1 MSKIIS
7 SKTCERAYV
16 KVCKH
21 LLSRDKIDD
30 ENLIVEIS
38 NPCDF
43 TRLNYCIDN
52 MNAVKIDS
60 NSDNLRSVI
69 NTIFPF
75 RLANHFV
82 DDRQELYSRYLEL
95 YRKGNNRKWG
105 TYFQR
110 FINFSKHGMDG
121 INQLE
126 NIIQSLN
133 SNVPHKYYN
142 LMHLTSVDLDSN
154 VRPFGGP
161 CLQYVQL
168 NKKDDRILD
177 LIAIY
182 RNQDYFSKGLGNFFG
197 LAFLLNFIAT
207 NTNYSTGKLII
218 HSIHA
223 FSSKGK
229 FKLQTLIKDII

>member
-7 SKTCERAYV
+7 SKTCESAYI

-21 LLSRDKIDD
+21 LLSREKNDE
-30 ENLIVEIS
+30 ENLIVEIIS
-38 NPCDF
+38 PCDF
-43 TRLNYCIDN
+43 SKLNYCFIKLN
-52 MNAVKIDS
+52 PVKIDS
-60 NSDNLRSVI
+60 NTDDLRHVI

-75 RLANHFV
+75 RLANHFN
-82 DDRQELYSRYLEL
+82 DNRQGLYSKYLKL
-95 YRKGNNRKWG
+95 YKKGTNRKWG

-110 FINFSKHGMDG
+110 IINFSKHGING

-133 SNVPHKYYN
+133 SSVPHKYYN
-142 LMHLTSVDLDSN
+142 LMHLTSVNLESN

-161 CLQYVQL
+161 CLQYIQI
-168 NKKDDRILD
+168 NKKNNRTLN
-177 LIAIY
+177 LVAIY
-182 RNQDYFSKGLGNFFG
+182 RNHDYFSKGLGNFFG

-207 NTNYSTGKLII
+207 NTGYSIGKLTI

-229 FKLQTLIKDII
+229 VKLKTLIKDMI

>member
-1 MSKIIS
+1 MSKIIYS
-7 SKTCERAYV
+7 NTCESAYI

-21 LLSRDKIDD
+21 LLSREKNDE

-43 TRLNYCIDN
+43 SRLEYCFIKLN
-52 MNAVKIDS
+52 PVKIDS
-60 NSDNLRSVI
+60 NSDNLRQVI

-75 RLANHFV
+75 QLANHFT
-82 DDRQELYSRYLEL
+82 DDRKGLYSNYLKV
-95 YRKGNNRKWG
+95 YKKGINRKWG

-110 FINFSKHGMDG
+110 FINFSKHGIDG

-142 LMHLTSVDLDSN
+142 LMHLSSANLDSN

-168 NKKDDRILD
+168 NKKDDRILN

-182 RNQDYFSKGLGNFFG
+182 RNQDYFSKALGNFFG

-207 NTNYSTGKLII
+207 NTNYSIGKLTI

-229 FKLQTLIKDII
+229 VKLQTLIKDMI